1 MWSKTD
7 TMTPIMPPPEV
18 SESKD
23 SQNSRKIKI
32 LLAEFVDTYYSGSN
46 RPYDLSGFTILSRN
60 DQHTEILGSQQNKR
74 RIIVYVKRDS
84 FHSAERLFETD
95 LNSENQKF
103 RKNWIE
109 ITNTL
114 LHSS

>member
-1 MWSKTD
+1 KS
-7 TMTPIMPPPEV
+7 PPPEV

-46 RPYDLSGFTILSRN
+46 RPYDISGFTILTYGN
-60 DQHTEILGSQQNKR
+60 FGQQNKR

-103 RKNWIE
+103 KKNWIE
-109 ITNTL
+109 ITNTV